1 MKQKQ
6 CDLLHSDDIR
16 VSLLPVRWARFPD
29 RRVCMP
35 VAKST
40 SSAGPSPMACLV
52 SGASWRSCGERR
64 WKKCRARRRSGVERR
79 ALCWCKVAL
88 QIYVRISARLLP
100 PDPIRIVPIE
110 HKEKATDPRLWPMAS
125 ISASSAYCRCWL
137 HCNFDLLTLSASE
150 RSV

>member
-16 VSLLPVRWARFPD
+16 VSLLPVRWARFPEGC
-29 RRVCMP
+29 VCP
-35 VAKST
+35 LPRAHPRP
-40 SSAGPSPMACLV
+40 APPMACLV

-100 PDPIRIVPIE
+100 PDPIVPIE